1 MSTLTVGTIQ
11 SNTTSPP
18 AVTNSGGTEIG
29 TFCRAWVNFNGTG
42 TVAIR
47 AAFNVSSVTDGG
59 VGIYTINFTD
69 AFADVNYSSSVLA
82 GTAGSTLTGDIG
94 NLAATA
100 PTSSAL
106 RITTRNTATGSPVDA
121 TYINVNVFR

>member
-69 AFADVNYSSSVLA
+69 AFADTNYAPVAATSQGIMDVPGATTSTKTTIALGANTRSNTGVLTDVSSVSVA
-82 GTAGSTLTGDIG
+82 I
-94 NLAATA
+94 
-100 PTSSAL
+100 
-106 RITTRNTATGSPVDA
+106 
-121 TYINVNVFR
+121 FR